1 MGLLEKIAS
10 ELGVGQGEIGG
21 LLKGT
26 IERIDRMNAVLTK
39 DQRDGVA
46 LGLCAIL
53 DELKAE
59 DVLHKETH
67 AKNIEIV
74 KAWHRGPP
82 PV

>member
-1 MGLLEKIAS
+1 MGLLEKIAA

-26 IERIDRMNAVLTK
+26 IERIDRSNLVLTK
-39 DQRDGVA
+39 EQRDGVA

-59 DVLHKETH
+59 DVLHKDTH
-67 AKNIEIV
+67 SKNIEAV
-74 KAWHRGPP
+74 KEWHRGPK
-82 PV
+82 VG